1 MKLWDDKV
9 FYKALFFAEQ
19 AHRGQLMKHP
29 ENMPYSAHFVGVCAN
44 ALKYAV
50 KDKKK
55 TDYNLLVQ
63 VALLHDTI
71 EDTNASYEDVK
82 NEFGEAV
89 ANGVLALSKNKAV
102 EKKDQMRDCIERIKK
117 QPREVAIVKLAD
129 RLFNIRDR
137 VPTWSEQKQLA
148 YKQEAELICKELGY
162 ASKSLKKSLIEAIEN
177 Y

>member
-1 MKLWDDKV
+1 MKLFEDKV

-29 ENMPYSAHFVGVCAN
+29 VNMPYSAHFVGVCMN
-44 ALKYAV
+44 AIKYAV
-50 KDKKK
+50 LDEGEV
-55 TDYNLLVQ
+55 DFNLLVQ

-71 EDTNASYEDVK
+71 EDTAVTYEQVEK
-82 NEFGEAV
+82 EFGKVV
-89 ANGVLALSKNKAV
+89 ADGVMALSKDDSV
-102 EKKDQMRDCIERIKK
+102 EKSLQMQDCIERIKK

-137 VPTWSEQKQLA
+137 VPSWSEKKQHS
-148 YKQEAELICKELGY
+148 YKAEAKLILRELGD
-162 ASKSLKKSLIEAIEN
+162 ACKSLKEALTNAINN